1 MSKIAVF
8 DKLKAMLGRRKSAN
22 AAAKNSPESY
32 EFYNVL
38 SPHSPYNVAESYRR
52 LYANITYL
60 PIESKCRKIAISSAL
75 SGEGKTTVSVN
86 LAITL
91 AQNLNAA
98 KVLLIDT
105 DLRKPGV
112 ELMLS
117 KDFQPHGLAEF
128 LSGEDEE
135 PNIVTSS
142 VAGLSVLYAG
152 AFSETP
158 TRLISSE
165 RMAELFRYCEERFD
179 YIILDTPAFEIGSE
193 ALLLKNHINGY
204 VLVAKSKNSDVD
216 SLGKTVDSLRVL
228 NAPIFGMVL
237 TGAQIKRQK
246 KRRFIFRRR

>member
-1 MSKIAVF
+1 MSKMAVF
-8 DKLKAMLGRRKSAN
+8 DKLKSMLRRGKKAN
-22 AAAKNSPESY
+22 IPEKNSPESY

-60 PIESKCRKIAISSAL
+60 PIESKCRKIAICSAL

-112 ELMLS
+112 ELMLA
-117 KDFQPHGLAEF
+117 KDFQCRGLSEF
-128 LSGEDEE
+128 LSGEDAE
-135 PNIVTSS
+135 PNIVASS

-152 AFSETP
+152 AFSEVP

-179 YIILDTPAFEIGSE
+179 YILLDTPALEIGSE
-193 ALLLKNHINGY
+193 ALLLKNHVNGY

-216 SLGKTVDSLRVL
+216 SLGKAIESLRVL
-228 NAPIFGMVL
+228 GAPIFGTVL
-237 TGAQIKRQK
+237 TGAEIKPRK